1 MTETS
6 FDFNDGNGLVKAH
19 KHENGGGWVA
29 ETANVDKTA
38 FVECNARVSG
48 NASVW
53 GDASVSGN
61 ARVWGNARVSGNASV
76 EKSPVNILG
85 IEYNVTIYADFAQVG
100 CKLYKIEEWK
110 KFSADEVAQMDGKK
124 STEFYPKLL
133 QLFAALGV

>member
-38 FVECNARVSG
+38 FVECNASVSG
-48 NASVW
+48 DASVW

-61 ARVWGNARVSGNASV
+61 ARV